1 MKEKM
6 KRFSLKA
13 IAAVAVMMG
22 GLCMASPAWAAD
34 EKVGGEPGAPAVV
47 DSISGDSARLEA
59 LRMRYI
65 HEEQM
70 ELMRHPNNGKPI
82 EGPVIVFLVIGLPVL
97 VVFLFLGYNIKK
109 RHDRERLASQ
119 TIVELAKTGQP
130 LTPELISSL
139 KAEGQRSDEDLPR
152 EGRTARAVGMSKL
165 LEGVGF
171 LLAAAAICYVM
182 NPRTGV
188 WFLIPGFFL
197 LAQGIG
203 LLWAVGKERKDD
215 DGRASQA

>member
-1 MKEKM
+1 M

-13 IAAVAVMMG
+13 IAAVATMMG
-22 GLCMASPAWAAD
+22 GLCMTSPAWAAD
-34 EKVGGEPGAPAVV
+34 EKVVGEPEVPAVV
-47 DSISGDSARLEA
+47 DSTLGDSARLEA
-59 LRMRYI
+59 LRLRYM

-82 EGPVIVFLVIGLPVL
+82 EGPIIVFIVIGLPVL
-97 VVFLFLGYNIKK
+97 VVFFFLGYNLKK

-139 KAEGQRSDEDLPR
+139 KAEGQRSDE
-152 EGRTARAVGMSKL
+152 ERTARAVGMSKL